1 MVVYGSSL
9 EAFTAVEGLL
19 KVGVAAERI
28 VMVQPHPP
36 VHFCN
41 PVVKDRITKS
51 LSTIGEM

>member
-1 MVVYGSSL
+1 MVYGSSL